1 MSGLPVS
8 RSRPHLSRKQDSYAW
23 SVDRPRQCG
32 VEAVECSVVAK
43 VVDTFSRY
51 VSAQTPK
58 RLLMVSHESYTAINE
73 YLISAVNGSTRSMAS
88 CQFQIGMTSP
98 PPSCSK
104 NREGAI

>member
-1 MSGLPVS
+1 MLV
-8 RSRPHLSRKQDSYAW
+8 Q
-23 SVDRPRQCG
+23 
-32 VEAVECSVVAK
+32 AK
-43 VVDTFSRY
+43 VVDTFSSY

-88 CQFQIGMTSP
+88 GQFQIGMTSP

-104 NREGAI
+104 NQRMRHLGRLSAQAMVSSASAPTRLGRALCD